1 MIKADPFAQRK
12 LLDVQALDSRL
23 DVLRHQRS
31 HLPQLAELEALVKDR
46 KLVADEARDAR
57 IAVDDLTREQ
67 KKADADVEQVK
78 ARRARDQQRMDAGLI
93 TNPKDLERMQAE
105 LVSLERR
112 ITTLED
118 AEIEIMERVEEVQAR
133 LDAAQTRLAEIDATV
148 ADLESTRDEQWA
160 AIDADLEDGAAER
173 GPLTEDLPEDLMKLY
188 VRLREQ
194 KGGIGA
200 AELRRRECG
209 GCRLT
214 LDNAEIAVIR
224 AASVDEVVRCEECAR
239 ILVRTGESGL

>member
-1 MIKADPFAQRK
+1 MIKADPFAQLK

-31 HLPQLAELEALVKDR
+31 HLPQLAELEALAANR
-46 KLVADEARDAR
+46 TRVADEARDAQ
-57 IAVDDLTREQ
+57 IAADDLTREQ

-78 ARRARDQQRMDAGLI
+78 TRRSRDQQRMDAGLV
-93 TNPKDLERMQAE
+93 TSPKDLERMQAE

-112 ITTLED
+112 IGVLED
-118 AEIEIMERVEEVQAR
+118 AELEIMERLEEVQTR
-133 LDAAQTRLAEIDATV
+133 LDAAVGRLGEIDAQAEALVT
-148 ADLESTRDEQWA
+148 ARDERWA
-160 AIDADLEDGAAER
+160 QIDEELAAGTAER
-173 GPLTEDLPEDLMKLY
+173 GPLVADMPDDLLALY
-188 VRLREQ
+188 ARLREQ

-214 LDNAEIAVIR
+214 LDNAELAVIKR
-224 AASVDEVVRCEECAR
+224 SSVDEVVRCEECSR